1 MIATKTLVVEK
12 RLEEIFCYLPEM
24 TSLSGGTNH
33 PVRFG
38 YGDKKELNS
47 FLKNRSLDKVYPLI
61 WLLYPYTENHSNT
74 DVEVT
79 NATFIL
85 AMSTNAQ
92 MENKERIEKTFG
104 KVLLPLFY
112 NMRYVFQNA
121 NILSS
126 NQNYEVIKHPNYSD
140 SDLKEK
146 NAGAFIWDALS
157 VTCDFTL
164 IATCLRTIKF

>member
-1 MIATKTLVVEK
+1 MIATQTLVVEK

-112 NMRYVFQNA
+112 TKRFVTNKGTH
-121 NILSS
+121 
-126 NQNYEVIKHPNYSD
+126 EVGSIYYPTN
-140 SDLKEK
+140 EK
-146 NAGAFIWDALS
+146 LLEN
-157 VTCDFTL
+157 L
-164 IATCLRTIKF
+164 INTKRIEKCQ

>member
-1 MIATKTLVVEK
+1 
-12 RLEEIFCYLPEM
+12 
-24 TSLSGGTNH
+24 
-33 PVRFG
+33 
-38 YGDKKELNS
+38 
-47 FLKNRSLDKVYPLI
+47 
-61 WLLYPYTENHSNT
+61 
-74 DVEVT
+74 
-79 NATFIL
+79 
-85 AMSTNAQ
+85 MS
-92 MENKERIEKTFG
+92 EDEDLFEKTFG

-164 IATCLRTIKF
+164 IATCLRKIKF